1 MAVELE
7 QEAEKAVG
15 EVLQA
20 WAAPCVD
27 VVMGVVAKARAGLS
41 DADFRAE
48 VEVVL
53 SGLAEMALTDDEVLV
68 EALWDAGAQAYRAG
82 WVANGDDVA
91 GSKRNCHKPPGEPCR
106 EHPKGNGVRMLSYG
120 EGKQEIKQRRMIVD
134 KQKRTVVFD
143 SVLRAHLIEHIQK
156 KDRSVRVQD
165 ILFAH
170 DTVKHGD
177 RSKDNAHTGDN
188 GEPRWLYEM
197 NYELKGKEYR
207 MQVVCEERESGKLE
221 ALTYFFKS
229 VK

>member
-27 VVMGVVAKARAGLS
+27 VVMGLVAKARAGFS

-106 EHPKGNGVRMLSYG
+106 EHPKGNGVRMLSDKEAWRALG
-120 EGKQEIKQRRMIVD
+120 RRKNVKD
-134 KQKRTVVFD
+134 KQKRKVVFGNR
-143 SVLRAHLIEHIQK
+143 LQEHIYKDAK
-156 KDRSVRVQD
+156 KERMIRAKDL
-165 ILFAH
+165 LFAH
-170 DTVKHGD
+170 DTVMNGQPGID
-177 RSKDNAHTGDN
+177 PRNGRRIYLKDFLGINTGD
-188 GEPRWLYEM
+188 PFTM
-197 NYELKGKEYR
+197 K
-207 MQVVCEERESGKLE
+207 VVCVPSENGKYQE
-221 ALTYFFKS
+221 VLTFFRMK
-229 VK
+229 KR